1 MELAWNTQ
9 KNQMSDVKGKEME
22 QERKG
27 KISNHDIDL
36 ERTKNNIELVETD
49 KTLYQSVK
57 ERVDDLKEQGS
68 RVQKNSVVMYSNI
81 LTVPEEQV
89 KIWGEQKTDEYF
101 KACYTFF
108 CDEFGKENVVSA
120 KIHKDETTPHMH
132 LHFVPVNKENGKL
145 QARVAMNKAKINYIH
160 DALPKF
166 LQERG
171 FDVVRGSGKTKDANI
186 EDIHEYKEVQ
196 QLKQEVQKQVNEL
209 DQRMER
215 IQETKNELAAIE
227 KIDKRKVDKK
237 AMFGLS
243 TKTAGVEL
251 LPTDYERLVKMGRQ
265 NVKLRNENRELSS
278 KAQEVVQREIEL
290 NSRLEK
296 VHEREKVLNEHENML
311 NEREKVVGESEKRVK
326 AMYARQSDLNGVL
339 ERVESENAV
348 LRAENG
354 VLRAST
360 QKLEEKVRNLQ
371 KRLREAFKSLTSVVK
386 AIGMFKYDDGA
397 YKAKLTAK
405 QANLVD
411 AVSKFG
417 EEQAKK
423 EGFRD
428 LAESMETK
436 IGISSAIENHMPKQ
450 RSWDLER

>member
-49 KTLYQSVK
+49 KTLYQRVK

-166 LQERG
+166 LRERG

-196 QLKQEVQKQVNEL
+196 QLKQAIQKQVNEL

-215 IQETKNELAAIE
+215 IQETKNELAVIK
-227 KIDKRKVDKK
+227 KIDSRKVEKGGFLNLTDKR
-237 AMFGLS
+237 
-243 TKTAGVEL
+243 VEL
-251 LPTDYERLVKMGRQ
+251 SPTDYEKLIKMGRQ

-278 KAQEVVQREIEL
+278 KAQEVAQREIEL

-296 VHEREKVLNEHENML
+296 VHEREKVLNEHENTL

-326 AMYARQSDLNGVL
+326 AMYACQSDLNGVL

-348 LRAENG
+348 LRDENG
-354 VLRAST
+354 VLRASV
-360 QKLEEKVRNLQ
+360 QKLEEKVRDLQ

-386 AIGMFKYDDGA
+386 AIGMFKHDDGA

-450 RSWDLER
+450 RDRSWDLER